1 MAVIDMSG
9 YVADLKDHAA
19 EHGFHIHDE
28 RHFLETYSL
37 RQAWEV
43 DLHPEEACGGPLN
56 LHLTL
61 ESDPRTMLA
70 LEDVLLAGAE
80 GELPPDE
87 FWAPLTFTW
96 GLPPL
101 DNEPDL
107 LVLATELAGLGGQ
120 VLPVEVSAI
129 DSFPSVTDPAQRTL
143 TIIARIDLSLRG
155 LMSGD
160 DGMCAVLDRC
170 NEICSHLLK
179 LAADWYN

>member
-1 MAVIDMSG
+1 
-9 YVADLKDHAA
+9 
-19 EHGFHIHDE
+19 
-28 RHFLETYSL
+28 
-37 RQAWEV
+37 
-43 DLHPEEACGGPLN
+43 
-56 LHLTL
+56 
-61 ESDPRTMLA
+61 MLA

-101 DNEPDL
+101 DHEPDL

-120 VLPVEVSAI
+120 LLPVEVSAI

-143 TIIARIDLSLRG
+143 TIVARLDLSLRG
-155 LMSGD
+155 LLNGE

-170 NEICSHLLK
+170 NEICRHLLQ
-179 LAADWYN
+179 LAENWYD

>member
-43 DLHPEEACGGPLN
+43 DLHPEEACGGPLD

-80 GELPPDE
+80 GELPPDLMR
-87 FWAPLTFTW
+87 FSRFFLH
-96 GLPPL
+96 
-101 DNEPDL
+101 
-107 LVLATELAGLGGQ
+107 
-120 VLPVEVSAI
+120 
-129 DSFPSVTDPAQRTL
+129 
-143 TIIARIDLSLRG
+143 RG
-155 LMSGD
+155 LAK
-160 DGMCAVLDRC
+160 CL
-170 NEICSHLLK
+170 NEITVSHRLQ
-179 LAADWYN
+179 